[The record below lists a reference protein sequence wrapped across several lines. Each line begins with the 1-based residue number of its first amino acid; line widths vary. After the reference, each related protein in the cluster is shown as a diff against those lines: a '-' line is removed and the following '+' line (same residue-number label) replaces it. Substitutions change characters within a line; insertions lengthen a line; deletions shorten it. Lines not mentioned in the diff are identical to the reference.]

1 MDIVIATNNLG
12 KVKEFQSLLAPYGYT
27 VKSLKE
33 RNIYMISI
41 RHKAF
46 LG

>member
-27 VKSLKE
+27 VKSLKDFPE
-33 RNIYMISI
+33 IE
-41 RHKAF
+41 
-46 LG
+46 